1 MKKLEKVKT
10 WMKGRKKLI
19 GGVVI
24 GAGAIA
30 GGVIFGKTFN
40 VNFERKASRCRK
52 EATGWGLGGNASTG
66 KGVDFILCNDHKFG
80 AFTVEGKALS
90 KHFDKEEAERLVDRI
105 NYYLGK
111 GQTKPDMDEFD
122 F

>member
-1 MKKLEKVKT
+1 MKKLEKAKT
-10 WMKGRKKLI
+10 WMKEHKKLI

-40 VNFERKASRCRK
+40 VSLERKPSKGRK
-52 EATGWGLGGNASTG
+52 EATGWGLGGNASKG
-66 KGVDFILCNDHKFG
+66 NGVDFLLFDDHKFG
-80 AFTVEGKALS
+80 VFTVEGKALS
-90 KHFDKEEAERLVDRI
+90 KHFDKEEAERLVDRV

-111 GQTKPDMDEFD
+111 GQTKPDMDGFD